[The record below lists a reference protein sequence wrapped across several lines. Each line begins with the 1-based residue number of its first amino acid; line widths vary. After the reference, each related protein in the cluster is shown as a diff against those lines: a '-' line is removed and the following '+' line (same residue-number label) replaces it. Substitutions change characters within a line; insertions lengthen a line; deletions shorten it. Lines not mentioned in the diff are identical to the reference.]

1 MSEELYLPVIEGT
14 TRPGRKSLNVA
25 KFLVEIGN
33 AIDGVKTV
41 LVDPTNLNLPGDG
54 NGEEYKDPQY
64 SKITQEADGFF
75 VVVPEYNHG
84 YPGTLKRLLDSE
96 MKNYRHKPVSF
107 AGVSVGPWGGV
118 RGIENLVPVVR
129 ELGLAA
135 TFGDIQFPSVQNIFN
150 SDGKIEDSKLEE
162 SYVKRANKAWN
173 ELIWMAKALKWGRD
187 NL

>member
-54 NGEEYKDPQY
+54 NDEEYKD
-64 SKITQEADGFF
+64 
-75 VVVPEYNHG
+75 PEYNHG

-150 SDGKIEDSKLEE
+150 SEGKIEDSKLEE